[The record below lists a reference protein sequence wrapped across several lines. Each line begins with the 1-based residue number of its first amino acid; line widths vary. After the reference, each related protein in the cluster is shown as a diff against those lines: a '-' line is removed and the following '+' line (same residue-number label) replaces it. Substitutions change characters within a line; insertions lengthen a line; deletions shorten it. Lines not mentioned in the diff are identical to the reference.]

1 MRGFWTGMMAGA
13 VVAAALTMWMR
24 PGERQRSRMRMDG
37 LGRTMRRSARQAIR
51 RGSDFLEE
59 ALE

>member
-1 MRGFWTGMMAGA
+1 MAAGA

-24 PGERQRSRMRMDG
+24 SGEKGRDRMKMDSIGRS
-37 LGRTMRRSARQAIR
+37 MRRSARQAIR